1 MCLKFRKRIIVA
13 VISALIAFSVL
24 PVNAAFEI
32 DDLKKDDRMSFGY
45 SIINGYSKLSEQ
57 SGLTSYKKTAVFSS
71 PDLSNPCLLA
81 LAGGFYLTNRVDM
94 DRLIKDNGYA
104 MELIKKLNGFL
115 GGMWIKNERAQTLK
129 QELKREGV
137 KILDAYDTVGLYIIE
152 GDRSLAQ
159 KLMQGRSA
167 DFVFA
172 GGEVPSS
179 MKDMNMDGSSDRA
192 DIPLIQ
198 RYLTKE
204 LHSPDRDIQ
213 HYYDFAA
220 DINGDKYV
228 DINDVTAL
236 QR

>member
-1 MCLKFRKRIIVA
+1 M
-13 VISALIAFSVL
+13 
-24 PVNAAFEI
+24 
-32 DDLKKDDRMSFGY
+32 
-45 SIINGYSKLSEQ
+45 
-57 SGLTSYKKTAVFSS
+57 
-71 PDLSNPCLLA
+71 
-81 LAGGFYLTNRVDM
+81 
-94 DRLIKDNGYA
+94 
-104 MELIKKLNGFL
+104 
-115 GGMWIKNERAQTLK
+115 
-129 QELKREGV
+129 